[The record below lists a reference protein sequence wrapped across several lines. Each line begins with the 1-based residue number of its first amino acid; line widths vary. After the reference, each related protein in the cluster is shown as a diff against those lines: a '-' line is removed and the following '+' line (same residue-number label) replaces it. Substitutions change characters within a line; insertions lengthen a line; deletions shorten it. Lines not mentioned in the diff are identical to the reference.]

1 MRRTALVVLLI
12 AAALGSASAIKCYTY
27 GQDALETPAKVCT
40 AEEVATAATS
50 GMVKCKI
57 EVDCSTGGGTATSC
71 VRMHQTAGSTSVVLA
86 TCSVKGANDCATMCP
101 GGVCTCAE
109 CTTDYCNGAS
119 GIRYAV
125 WPILLSGLVALF
137 AGH

>member
-1 MRRTALVVLLI
+1 MRRTALVVLLL
-12 AAALGSASAIKCYTY
+12 AAALGSASALKCYMY
-27 GQDALETPAKVCT
+27 AQDKLETPATVCT
-40 AEEVATAATS
+40 ADEAAKVMA
-50 GMVKCKI
+50 GEKLVCKL
-57 EVDCSTGGGTATSC
+57 EAECTGTSC
-71 VRMHQTAGSTSVVLA
+71 ARMHQTAGSISAAMGVCVVAGA
-86 TCSVKGANDCATMCP
+86 TDCAAMCP
-101 GGVCTCAE
+101 GGVCTCSE